1 VRFEQDEETP
11 PALLLARQMVMRG
24 DSRDSAAEKLAS
36 SVEEPELS
44 QVLDEAYGGSAPARS
59 G

>member
-1 VRFEQDEETP
+1 MRFERDGQDP

-24 DSRDSAAEKLAS
+24 DSREVAAEKLAA

-44 QVLDEAYGGSAPARS
+44 EVLDEAYGARRRAA
-59 G
+59 